1 MPEAKEPAL
10 VIIKASGI
18 DRFQE
23 SLNRKVIVEG
33 IKDLLKSQRLALKT
47 SDQPYALNIRNTICI
62 QADYNYFTF

>member
-23 SLNRKVIVEG
+23 SLHRKAIGEG
-33 IKDLLKSQRLALKT
+33 IKNLPKSQWLVLKT
-47 SDQPYALNIRNTICI
+47 SEQPYALNTRNIIRIP
-62 QADYNYFTF
+62 ADGNYCTF